1 MNRRDA
7 VFALIA
13 LGASPVT
20 CFAQQA
26 GRTFRIGF
34 IAISDSFTSGSPN
47 AFAWLALESRLRE
60 LGYREGENLV
70 IERHHASGDPSR
82 LKYAASNRRK
92 HKVTFDE
99 AVSVFYDPLS
109 ATFPDPDSPSTEQ
122 RLVTVGQS
130 WQGRLLVV
138 VHTEQDETIRLIS
151 ARLATAHERK
161 RHEG

>member
-1 MNRRDA
+1 MHFEWDRA
-7 VFALIA
+7 KA
-13 LGASPVT
+13 
-20 CFAQQA
+20 
-26 GRTFRIGF
+26 
-34 IAISDSFTSGSPN
+34 
-47 AFAWLALESRLRE
+47 E
-60 LGYREGENLV
+60 
-70 IERHHASGDPSR
+70 
-82 LKYAASNRRK
+82 SNRRK

-99 AVSVFYDPLS
+99 AVRVFYDPLS

-130 WQGRLLVV
+130 SQDRLLVV